1 MKPDANTTSTER
13 SQAILVAM
21 QEEMRRVVL
30 GEMRPA
36 DQLAALVGRGTDEI
50 RQDLDQQAADGRIF
64 SVRHEGVDYF
74 ALFALNPAEG
84 YRPYPAVGDAI
95 RILSRVFTRENS
107 WGLASWFLGLNSFLD
122 DQRPADLLASDPE
135 WVIKAAQDEVN
146 ESTYPHGSKM
156 FDERI
161 ALYASI
167 RVDGRLN
174 PSSQGRSA
182 DNSRSSLA

>member
-50 RQDLDQQAADGRIF
+50 RQDLDQRAADGRIF

-84 YRPYPAVGDAI
+84 YRPYPAVGGDHPDFEP
-95 RILSRVFTRENS
+95 RLYSRKLMGPGLLVSWLEQLS
-107 WGLASWFLGLNSFLD
+107 G
-122 DQRPADLLASDPE
+122 
-135 WVIKAAQDEVN
+135 
-146 ESTYPHGSKM
+146 
-156 FDERI
+156 
-161 ALYASI
+161 
-167 RVDGRLN
+167 
-174 PSSQGRSA
+174 
-182 DNSRSSLA
+182 